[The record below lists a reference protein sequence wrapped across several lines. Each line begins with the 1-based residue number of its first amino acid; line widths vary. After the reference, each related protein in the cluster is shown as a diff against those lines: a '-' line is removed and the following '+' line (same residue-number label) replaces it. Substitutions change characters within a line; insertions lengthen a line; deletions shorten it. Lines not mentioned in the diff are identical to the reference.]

1 MSSIPYGP
9 TAGFTGSQAITV
21 ADSQTSVEASQGS
34 DSTTPA
40 SHRED
45 ADMYDLGDD
54 EEFIDDGTQPSD
66 PSQTTVPTLSQEL
79 AGLTP
84 PGSISDARLH
94 RLPEGAYREA
104 ASYDE
109 EESLVNW
116 SDEEWDAQQAA
127 LKAQADEASHTPDAS
142 GVDYNEPFS
151 SSTLA
156 GDTTPTPTSGL
167 AASIHAPADDDM
179 ETASVVNNP
188 GGTESAPDGNHGEEA
203 GSSAPAAHDDTPSR
217 GPKHYLD
224 AMSVQRIARQG
235 YPHPKWNVVHT
246 LSEAGNNPPN
256 GQVCVDLPSWVN
268 VNKAHH
274 AFALQGAALE
284 AAGEI
289 IKSCAAPRDV
299 QATLHGGRNP
309 RLFVSFATG
318 ECTMAAAALRVVVP
332 AIDNHPSFVLD
343 GFMVGAELGARFVCL
358 HFRHPGMSPA
368 VVQKKFNAL
377 VNAAPDLYSV
387 EQWVVFHH
395 TGPPLA
401 PKSPTN
407 TFVAILVFKPPMGGN
422 YATPLTEDELRSAP
436 LWVDRFATTFPGRVP
451 AFRGC
456 RGTATARGDFHTS
469 SNCTNPLIPCALC
482 NKWGHTAVLCLTNH
496 NHHHNNKNND
506 HDDFPGPGGDGGDN
520 GNDDDASDGPFGG
533 NSHAGAA
540 VHPSSSARFNYIPAG
555 PAPTSAYPEVRP
567 STSAPVIPVANPSS
581 SAHGADV
588 DEGPSNPFG
597 GFRGGSQGSRGRG
610 RGRGSGTPNRTRYQQ
625 CYITPQ
631 GVVSRAPPAGVS
643 PTSSNS
649 SSSCPRKQ
657 QKRGRSPHDEGSN
670 DRNNNNK

>member
-9 TAGFTGSQAITV
+9 TAGFTSSQAITV

-45 ADMYDLGDD
+45 ADMYDLDDD

-66 PSQTTVPTLSQEL
+66 PSQTTAPTLSQEL
-79 AGLTP
+79 AGLNP
-84 PGSISDARLH
+84 PESLSDARLR
-94 RLPEGAYREA
+94 RLPEGAYRET

-127 LKAQADEASHTPDAS
+127 LKARANDASHTPDVS
-142 GVDYNEPFS
+142 GDDYNEPSS

-156 GDTTPTPTSGL
+156 GDATPTPASGL

-179 ETASVVNNP
+179 ETASVINNP
-188 GGTESAPDGNHGEEA
+188 DGTESAPDGTHSEEA
-203 GSSAPAAHDDTPSR
+203 GSSTPAAHDDTPSR

-235 YPHPKWNVVHT
+235 YPHLKWNVVHT

-256 GQVCVDLPSWVN
+256 GQVCVDLPSWIN

-284 AAGEI
+284 AAGET

-332 AIDNHPSFVLD
+332 TIDNHPSFVLD

-377 VNAAPDLYSV
+377 VNATPDLYSV

-395 TGPPLA
+395 TGPPPA

-422 YATPLTEDELRSAP
+422 YATPLTQDELRSAP
-436 LWVDRFATTFPGRVP
+436 LWIDRFATTFPGRFP
-451 AFRGC
+451 ACRGC
-456 RGTATARGDFHTS
+456 RGAATAMVGPHRRLVPS
-469 SNCTNPLIPCALC
+469 
-482 NKWGHTAVLCLTNH
+482 NH
-496 NHHHNNKNND
+496 NHHHNNNNN
-506 HDDFPGPGGDGGDN
+506 DFPGPGGEGGGN
-520 GNDDDASDGPFGG
+520 GNDDDAGDGPFGG
-533 NSHAGAA
+533 NGHASAA
-540 VHPSSSARFNYIPAG
+540 GHPPSSAHFNYIPAG
-555 PAPTSAYPEVRP
+555 PAPTSAFPEVRP
-567 STSAPVIPVANPSS
+567 STSAPVIPVANPGPSTP
-581 SAHGADV
+581 GADTG
-588 DEGPSNPFG
+588 EGPSNPSG
-597 GFRGGSQGSRGRG
+597 GFRGGSHGSRGRG
-610 RGRGSGTPNRTRYQQ
+610 RGRGSGTPNRTRY
-625 CYITPQ
+625 
-631 GVVSRAPPAGVS
+631 
-643 PTSSNS
+643 
-649 SSSCPRKQ
+649 
-657 QKRGRSPHDEGSN
+657 
-670 DRNNNNK
+670 